1 MVFIFD
7 TNILIEYLRGNE
19 KTAQLLEQN
28 DCFLPDNTAAI
39 SIVTQAELYAFALKN
54 KWGEKRIA
62 LLENLISQLII
73 IPIDSK
79 LLVGKYAEIDAF
91 SQGVL
96 SERAL
101 GRSAI
106 NMGKNDLW
114 IAATTNIIGGT
125 LITTDNDFR
134 HLENIYFPI
143 LRKN

>member
-1 MVFIFD
+1 MIFIFD

-19 KTAQLLEQN
+19 ATAQLLEQN
-28 DCFLPDNTAAI
+28 NCFLPSNTAAI
-39 SIVTQAELYAFALKN
+39 SIVTQAELYAFAIKN
-54 KWGEKRIA
+54 KWGVKRIS
-62 LLENLISQLII
+62 LLENLIVQLLI

-79 LLVGKYAEIDAF
+79 VIVEKYAEIDAF

-96 SERAL
+96 PERVL

-114 IAATTNIIGGT
+114 IAATTALTNGT

-143 LRKN
+143 LRKV